1 MAITE
6 WFLTVASV
14 VVAALITY
22 MGRVIAMLPKEYVP
36 RPQVDARFRDLENRI
51 HDDIRAQ
58 ESRVEKRFDAIDS
71 KLDKIMDKL
80 DDKAD
85 KH

>member
-1 MAITE
+1 MTITE
-6 WFLTVASV
+6 WFLTVSGIVMASV
-14 VVAALITY
+14 VAYIGKVVTS
-22 MGRVIAMLPKEYVP
+22 LPRDYVP
-36 RPQVDARFRDLENRI
+36 RPQIDARFKDLENRI
-51 HDDIRAQ
+51 HEDIRAQ

-85 KH
+85 KP